1 MKDSRCHSMG
11 MKDMHKR
18 TESGKYKGRVN
29 LLRLP
34 FGKVG
39 PAITNSLLQRTID
52 G

>member
-1 MKDSRCHSMG
+1 MG
-11 MKDMHKR
+11 MEDTDKR